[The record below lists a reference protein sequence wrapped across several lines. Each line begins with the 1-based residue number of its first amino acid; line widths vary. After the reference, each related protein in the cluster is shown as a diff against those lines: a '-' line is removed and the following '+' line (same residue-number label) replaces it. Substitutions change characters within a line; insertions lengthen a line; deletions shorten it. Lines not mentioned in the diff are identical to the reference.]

1 MTYFVYILA
10 SKKDG
15 VLYTGVTNELRR
27 RLMEHK
33 QGLVPGFTKRY
44 NVKHLVW
51 YDQTNDIREAIKKE
65 KQMKAWKRAWKVE
78 LIEKGNPDWKDL
90 SVSWTD

>member
-1 MTYFVYILA
+1 
-10 SKKDG
+10 
-15 VLYTGVTNELRR
+15 
-27 RLMEHK
+27 MEHK